1 MWARRFKKKKRE
13 RERMMSLTPDGEGD
27 LRLKISTGEG
37 GDMAGIGA
45 LVRLLCVQ
53 DDQSR
58 VLDGVA
64 VLDPHPTRVT
74 PKLCQTTKPQVSIFN
89 THKTSNRP
97 FVKSISSRKGE

>member
-1 MWARRFKKKKRE
+1 MWARRLKKRE
-13 RERMMSLTPDGEGD
+13 RERERTMSLTPDGEGD

-37 GDMAGIGA
+37 GDMAGVGA

-64 VLDPHPTRVT
+64 VLEPHPTRVT
-74 PKLCQTTKPQVSIFN
+74 PKLCQTTK
-89 THKTSNRP
+89 TSGEHLQHSQN
-97 FVKSISSRKGE
+97 VKQTLCQKH